1 MPEGQMQSMC
11 SLTDKKKKS
20 CGALKFQYDAELY
33 FIHLFKLLKG

>member
-11 SLTDKKKKS
+11 SLTDKKKD

-33 FIHLFKLLKG
+33 FIHLYKLLKG